1 MRAPRKAKYRAARRL
16 SCGAALEWCAR
27 SEDEGPRY
35 EERAVVEE
43 RGSCG
48 PTGPGGARGSQDE
61 TRSAVGVRQPAPS
74 ASPMR
79 VVGYACV
86 TPGSG
91 MDFDAAAAAIAA
103 WCEQRGLT
111 LTTVIHD
118 VDPRNGRTTIAR
130 LAHGLEPD
138 RHGAADGLVLA
149 RLRDLTGS
157 ARDLGPMLRWLD
169 AAKARVIAL
178 DFDIDSSTVSGALA
192 VQALIA
198 VGDWERDRLEARTRP
213 GLAAVKRRPGT
224 ARGRSVRDD
233 PQLSARIRTLRASG
247 MTLQAIADVLN
258 ADGVPTMRGGT
269 QWRPSSVQ
277 AAAGYR
283 RPAARSSGILLPR
296 LRPRRR
302 NPAPEVIQGLSYAL
316 DLTEGEP
323 AGHAARSCLIG
334 MRLADQLGIERA
346 TDRSDL
352 FYALLLKDA
361 GCSANAARMAAL
373 FGADDHEAKHT
384 LEAGRL
390 GATLAGLRL
399 GGADRAP
406 GQSLAG
412 RTRRLLAVR
421 DEGEVTRSLM
431 RPL

>member
-1 MRAPRKAKYRAARRL
+1 M
-16 SCGAALEWCAR
+16 
-27 SEDEGPRY
+27 
-35 EERAVVEE
+35 
-43 RGSCG
+43 
-48 PTGPGGARGSQDE
+48 
-61 TRSAVGVRQPAPS
+61 
-74 ASPMR
+74 
-79 VVGYACV
+79 

-103 WCEQRGLT
+103 WCEQRSLT

-118 VDPRNGRTTIAR
+118 VDPRNGRTNDR
-130 LAHGLEPD
+130 PGFAHGLNQIAT
-138 RHGAADGLVLA
+138 GAADGLVLA

-157 ARDLGPMLRWLD
+157 ARDLGTMLRWLD

-192 VQALIA
+192 VQALIE
-198 VGDWERDRLEARTRP
+198 VSDWERDRLDARTRP
-213 GLAAVKRRPGT
+213 GPTAVKRRPGP

-296 LRPRRR
+296 LRPLVEIRLT
-302 NPAPEVIQGLSYAL
+302 EMIQGLSYAL

-334 MRLADQLGIERA
+334 MRLADELGIERA
-346 TDRSDL
+346 SDRSDL

-361 GCSANAARMAAL
+361 GCSANAAKMAAL

-384 LEAGRL
+384 LEA
-390 GATLAGLRL
+390 
-399 GGADRAP
+399 D
-406 GQSLAG
+406 
-412 RTRRLLAVR
+412 
-421 DEGEVTRSLM
+421 
-431 RPL
+431 